1 MQGRNQGTGF
11 VQHNGI
17 ACGADHAVRMLLKSF
32 ADLLLRVTL
41 HTTLCTVPHIA
52 LHAGPRR
59 VALHAAAPVRRHA
72 LGNRDKLRRD
82 AAMDIAPHR
91 EVKGQA
97 NNQKDHCRHAD
108 QGHQNPRLNMPA
120 FFHGVSSNRKPNPH
134 TAAILTPQPSSLC
147 RSLLTVS
154 SVARVSTAVSKPQ
167 TAFNRSSRDT
177 A

>member
-1 MQGRNQGTGF
+1 MNKIKALYTNEIIKILHRPSVF
-11 VQHNGI
+11 IV
-17 ACGADHAVRMLLKSF
+17 AVFTLVLAFAFPFLMRIVFIGDYSEVFEIYTKEKFEEDLAGYKTELKN
-32 ADLLLRVTL
+32 ANLK
-41 HTTLCTVPHIA
+41 TTKETVEI
-52 LHAGPRR
+52 
-59 VALHAAAPVRRHA
+59 
-72 LGNRDKLRRD
+72 
-82 AAMDIAPHR
+82 

-167 TAFNRSSRDT
+167 TAFSRSSRDT